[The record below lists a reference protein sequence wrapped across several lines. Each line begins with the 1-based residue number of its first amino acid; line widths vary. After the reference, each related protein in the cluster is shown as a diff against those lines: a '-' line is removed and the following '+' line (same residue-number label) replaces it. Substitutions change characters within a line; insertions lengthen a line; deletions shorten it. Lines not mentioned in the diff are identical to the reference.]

1 MKVFVISCKVHS
13 LAESIMPSSISKAF
27 VNCYTYASSYEKAVK
42 KILHQLQEDGIFL
55 DEIVF
60 PVHTMPISNWEIHIH
75 EQFNSLASQMLTQS
89 EFQKKI
95 QQDKV
100 VYGIFGGFN

>member
-1 MKVFVISCKVHS
+1 M
-13 LAESIMPSSISKAF
+13 
-27 VNCYTYASSYEKAVK
+27 
-42 KILHQLQEDGIFL
+42 
-55 DEIVF
+55 F